1 MEKPKGRYRRLVESQ
16 NRTSTVTSLHVLAT
30 AEKDGEEEEVDDT
43 DWAKAIEE
51 EETKAFSLE
60 RVRKMASPDAFYLL
74 IGSIGA
80 LMAGGV
86 FPMWGLL
93 FAETIDLLFR
103 RVELCDLDTVEEEL
117 GFLTCEDYWSDFADS
132 MQQRS
137 FEVAGFWAIVALGSV
152 IGNMTVFWGFGMAS
166 ERLNKRTRDAAFA
179 SLVRQEIA
187 FFDRRSVGNITSQL
201 QDDAARMHT
210 FTGEPVRAV
219 IIALSSVFTGLVLSF
234 TVSCILVHISGGVNF
249 VTMIFQHLTF
259 WLPITV
265 HVAFRACCTRV
276 HSFHGLCNIYG
287 DETNVGR
294 RHN

>member
-1 MEKPKGRYRRLVESQ
+1 
-16 NRTSTVTSLHVLAT
+16 
-30 AEKDGEEEEVDDT
+30 
-43 DWAKAIEE
+43 
-51 EETKAFSLE
+51 
-60 RVRKMASPDAFYLL
+60 
-74 IGSIGA
+74 
-80 LMAGGV
+80 
-86 FPMWGLL
+86 L